1 MKETNLKNMIF
12 LKNLPSNIIDE
23 AIVILKDNKKVKK
36 LQKIDINKAI
46 KEENSKVKNNGYI
59 IKEAEMILNQCFSKV
74 EEKDT
79 KNVKQEYEKKNKKLK
94 RYLIITSAIVFLET
108 IILLIK

>member
-79 KNVKQEYEKKNKKLK
+79 KNVKQEYDKKNKKLK
-94 RYLIITSAIVFLET
+94 RYLIITSTIVFLET

>member
-1 MKETNLKNMIF
+1 MIKYYLLWGHIWIYVKEMEESK
-12 LKNLPSNIIDE
+12 
-23 AIVILKDNKKVKK
+23 ILKVKK

-79 KNVKQEYEKKNKKLK
+79 KNVKQEYDKKNKKLK

>member
-36 LQKIDINKAI
+36 LQKIDINKAV
-46 KEENSKVKNNGYI
+46 KEEKVK
-59 IKEAEMILNQCFSKV
+59 
-74 EEKDT
+74 
-79 KNVKQEYEKKNKKLK
+79 
-94 RYLIITSAIVFLET
+94 
-108 IILLIK
+108 

>member
-12 LKNLPSNIIDE
+12 LKDLPSNIIDE

-36 LQKIDINKAI
+36 LQKIDINKLG
-46 KEENSKVKNNGYI
+46 KEENLKVKDNGYI
-59 IKEAEMILNQCFSKV
+59 IKEAEMILNQCFPKV
-74 EEKDT
+74 EEKDM
-79 KNVKQEYEKKNKKLK
+79 KNVKQEYDKKNKKLK
-94 RYLIITSAIVFLET
+94 RYLIITSVIIFLET

>member
-1 MKETNLKNMIF
+1 M
-12 LKNLPSNIIDE
+12 
-23 AIVILKDNKKVKK
+23 KK

-79 KNVKQEYEKKNKKLK
+79 KNVKQEYDKKNKKLK

>member
-1 MKETNLKNMIF
+1 MKKTNLKNMIF

-79 KNVKQEYEKKNKKLK
+79 KNVKQEYDKKNKKLK

>member
-36 LQKIDINKAI
+36 LQKIDINKAV

-79 KNVKQEYEKKNKKLK
+79 KNVKQEYDKKNKKLK

>member
-1 MKETNLKNMIF
+1 MKENNLKNMIF

-36 LQKIDINKAI
+36 LQKIDINKAV

-79 KNVKQEYEKKNKKLK
+79 KNVKQDYDKKNKKLK

>member
-12 LKNLPSNIIDE
+12 LKNLPSNIIEE

-36 LQKIDINKAI
+36 LQKIDINKAV

-74 EEKDT
+74 EEKDP
-79 KNVKQEYEKKNKKLK
+79 KNVKQEYDKKNKKLK

>member
-59 IKEAEMILNQCFSKV
+59 IKEAEMILNQCF
-74 EEKDT
+74 
-79 KNVKQEYEKKNKKLK
+79 
-94 RYLIITSAIVFLET
+94 
-108 IILLIK
+108 

>member
-12 LKNLPSNIIDE
+12 IKDLPSNIIDE

-36 LQKIDINKAI
+36 LQKIDVNKVG
-46 KEENSKVKNNGYI
+46 KEENLKAKDNGYI
-59 IKEAEMILNQCFSKV
+59 VKEAEMILNQCFSNI
-74 EEKDT
+74 EEQDKKCIKKDY
-79 KNVKQEYEKKNKKLK
+79 NIKNKKLK
-94 RYLIITSAIVFLET
+94 MYLTITSVIVFLET

>member
-12 LKNLPSNIIDE
+12 LKNLPSNIIEE

-36 LQKIDINKAI
+36 LQKIDINKAV

-79 KNVKQEYEKKNKKLK
+79 KNVKQEYDKKNKKLK

>member
-79 KNVKQEYEKKNKKLK
+79 KNVKQEYDKKNKKLK

>member
-1 MKETNLKNMIF
+1 
-12 LKNLPSNIIDE
+12 
-23 AIVILKDNKKVKK
+23 
-36 LQKIDINKAI
+36 
-46 KEENSKVKNNGYI
+46 
-59 IKEAEMILNQCFSKV
+59 MILNQCFSKV

-79 KNVKQEYEKKNKKLK
+79 KNVKQEYDKKNKKLK

>member
-12 LKNLPSNIIDE
+12 LKNLPSNIIEE

-79 KNVKQEYEKKNKKLK
+79 KNVKQEYDKKNKKLK